1 MTIASVGDQRG
12 RFTPSTFF
20 WVSEPGTHVA
30 PPTAKSF
37 IERQGTTVRK
47 KTKRS
52 TTNTK
57 RARRKTGNRIVRK
70 TMKSPDAVKL
80 LKKDHQTVKALF
92 SEIEELSPRASAKKM
107 QLFEQL
113 KTELSIHARIE
124 EEIFYPAVHSL
135 RAKEAKERVFEAYE
149 EHAVVKLLLAQCEE
163 SIGDERTFDAKM
175 KVLRDI
181 VLHHAKE
188 EEKEIFPQA
197 QRNLP
202 SEKLD
207 DLGAALEARKV
218 ALEKGDLADEPEID
232 RDEMLSMAV

>member
-1 MTIASVGDQRG
+1 M
-12 RFTPSTFF
+12 
-20 WVSEPGTHVA
+20 
-30 PPTAKSF
+30 
-37 IERQGTTVRK
+37 RK

-57 RARRKTGNRIVRK
+57 RARRKTGNRIVKK
-70 TMKSPDAVKL
+70 TMKSPDALKL
-80 LKKDHQTVKALF
+80 LKKDHATVKALF
-92 SEIEELSPRASAKKM
+92 SEIEGLTPRASAKKM

-124 EEIFYPAVHSL
+124 EEIFYPAVHAL

-197 QRNLP
+197 QRNLAA
-202 SEKLD
+202 EKLE